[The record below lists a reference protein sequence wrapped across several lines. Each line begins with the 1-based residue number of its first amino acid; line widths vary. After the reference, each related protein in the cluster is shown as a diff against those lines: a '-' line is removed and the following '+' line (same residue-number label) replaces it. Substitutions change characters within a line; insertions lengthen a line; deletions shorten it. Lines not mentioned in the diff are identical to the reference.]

1 MERHQAGSA
10 QINKKFPNRDDG
22 ARSSQIHRRQGKQR
36 SGNLGHVC
44 FQGYASKVVIG
55 HGLMP
60 HALFCQRNR
69 GLAVCFGREGIQN

>member
-10 QINKKFPNRDDG
+10 QIIKNFLIGIDV
-22 ARSSQIHRRQGKQR
+22 ARSSQLHRRQGKQR

-55 HGLMP
+55 HGLIP

-69 GLAVCFGREGIQN
+69 DLAVCFGREGIQN

>member
-10 QINKKFPNRDDG
+10 QIIKNFLIGIDG
-22 ARSSQIHRRQGKQR
+22 ARSSQLPRRQGKQR
-36 SGNLGHVC
+36 SGNPGHVC

-60 HALFCQRNR
+60 HALFSQRNR
-69 GLAVCFGREGIQN
+69 DLVVYFGREGIQN